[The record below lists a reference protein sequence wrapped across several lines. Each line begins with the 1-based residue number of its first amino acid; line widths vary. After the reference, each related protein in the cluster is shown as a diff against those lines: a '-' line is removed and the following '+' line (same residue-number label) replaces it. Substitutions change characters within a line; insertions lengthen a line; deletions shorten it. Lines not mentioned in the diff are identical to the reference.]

1 MKPTKLLAAAIACS
15 FLTMPFALGQE
26 TETPTSGA
34 SPAEEGQSPAAS
46 SAESPASKSS
56 EKSATSAEKTPSK
69 GYPTPG
75 SSASPSAA
83 PSAKP
88 TPGTATTAKTSPAGA
103 PVLKGNAEAQIRQI
117 ENLYESATMNH
128 NVGLIEPFTGDD
140 FVITDS
146 KARVMNR
153 RAALAEF
160 KKDTDTYTTA
170 KTTDVKVRMVAKDVA
185 VVTGKAHEAGKD
197 KSGKP
202 FDRTFLYTDTF
213 VNRNG
218 KWVVVATHASL
229 AK

>member
-15 FLTMPFALGQE
+15 VLTMPFAFGQE

-46 SAESPASKSS
+46 PAESPASKSS
-56 EKSATSAEKTPSK
+56 EKSAPSGEKTPSK
-69 GYPTPG
+69 AYPTPG

-83 PSAKP
+83 ASAKP
-88 TPGTATTAKTSPAGA
+88 TPGTTAKTSPAGA
-103 PVLKGNAEAQIRQI
+103 PVLKGNAESQIRQI

-146 KARVMNR
+146 KGRVMNR
-153 RAALAEF
+153 RGALAEF

-170 KTTDVKVRMVAKDVA
+170 KTSDIKVRMVAKDVA

-197 KSGKP
+197 KTGKP

-229 AK
+229 GK

>member
-15 FLTMPFALGQE
+15 FLTMPFAFGQE

-34 SPAEEGQSPAAS
+34 SPAEEGQSPAS
-46 SAESPASKSS
+46 SAESPASKST

-69 GYPTPG
+69 AYPTPG

-83 PSAKP
+83 ASAKP
-88 TPGTATTAKTSPAGA
+88 TPGTTAKTSPAGA
-103 PVLKGNAEAQIRQI
+103 PVLKGNAESQIRQI

-146 KARVMNR
+146 KGRVMNR
-153 RAALAEF
+153 RGALAEF

-170 KTTDVKVRMVAKDVA
+170 KTSDIKVRMVAKDVA

-229 AK
+229 GK